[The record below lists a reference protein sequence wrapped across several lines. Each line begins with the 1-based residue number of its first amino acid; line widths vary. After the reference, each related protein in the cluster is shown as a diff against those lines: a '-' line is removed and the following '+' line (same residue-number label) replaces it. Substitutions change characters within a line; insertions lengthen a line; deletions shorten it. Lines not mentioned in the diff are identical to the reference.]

1 MGTQARCLILFLDE
15 DQMGVIVGE
24 RERKRAVPI
33 PAGDKRTEEAYPMW
47 VCMHTLEW
55 GGQANQHMVIKSK
68 DVNNQEDSE
77 MKKQMKERH
86 TVEG

>member
-1 MGTQARCLILFLDE
+1 
-15 DQMGVIVGE
+15 
-24 RERKRAVPI
+24 
-33 PAGDKRTEEAYPMW
+33 MW